1 MSGNVSTLVI
11 RVNGHVQ
18 PHQLDKRLVVSVSQH
33 GSKVGRPILVSV
45 DRGDL
50 AVPVD
55 VLEDSSS
62 DDGEL
67 GEEVHRVFVSR
78 LPVFLLG
85 GSLGV
90 SLGKG
95 RVVVELR
102 GRRASERAIRSQ
114 SESSTTTPPT
124 PTHSSNSQRE
134 LRHRVQSVRT
144 PINQLFHKLGQSRPR
159 RPFSRQPLDLFLR
172 GDFARDQQPE
182 QGFRERLGSTGSGRE
197 GGLTFGDGHSSESN
211 TLFGIEDGTFP
222 DHSLRRREGG
232 TEDDNGVSL

>member
-1 MSGNVSTLVI
+1 MSGMSGNVSTLVI

-50 AVPVD
+50 AVSVD

-67 GEEVHRVFVSR
+67 GEEVHRVFVSGF
-78 LPVFLLG
+78 PVFLLG

-95 RVVVELR
+95 RVVVELE
-102 GRRASERAIRSQ
+102 GR
-114 SESSTTTPPT
+114 
-124 PTHSSNSQRE
+124 
-134 LRHRVQSVRT
+134 
-144 PINQLFHKLGQSRPR
+144 
-159 RPFSRQPLDLFLR
+159 
-172 GDFARDQQPE
+172 
-182 QGFRERLGSTGSGRE
+182 
-197 GGLTFGDGHSSESN
+197 
-211 TLFGIEDGTFP
+211 
-222 DHSLRRREGG
+222 
-232 TEDDNGVSL
+232 